1 MKNSAIKS
9 IWIILPIVLFFL
21 SSYASSQQNQIESRD
36 AEFYNNRGMAFRDKS
51 QYDGA
56 ISDYSKALEINP
68 RFAEAYNN
76 RGRAYYLK
84 GKYDKSL
91 EDIKKAQDLG
101 YNIPPKFIEDLRKIS
116 EKQKK

>member
-36 AEFYNNRGMAFRDKS
+36 AEVYNN
-51 QYDGA
+51 
-56 ISDYSKALEINP
+56 P
-68 RFAEAYNN
+68 
-76 RGRAYYLK
+76 GRAYYLK